1 MNEIQSEEEMRFLL
15 LEKDLDGRDAL
26 NNIYDFEILDL
37 LENPF
42 A

>member
-26 NNIYDFEILDL
+26 NNIYDHEILDL